1 MLKRK
6 LEVFGKRLFVTG
18 IVLGLFFAGCAGS
31 PEVTSDAGAVE
42 KEEVVDSKEEDV
54 LQEQEVQENSRES
67 DISQEQEVQEG
78 KENSQESDISHETSD
93 QGEDQDISDEA
104 SADDVLAA
112 IQSLKDD
119 TFTDAQLQEI
129 YTSIKESVKSE
140 YLDRN
145 GIDPQY
151 FTWPKAFETDGI
163 DEDNAWL
170 YLDHIITNYLSEEQ
184 YSIEEAMEELP
195 SEQNQ
200 QLMNAVLDGII
211 DWIQLNKN
219 FTVANV
225 RLSLVPMGEKIPANV
240 DFTN

>member
-1 MLKRK
+1 
-6 LEVFGKRLFVTG
+6 
-18 IVLGLFFAGCAGS
+18 VLGLFLAGCAGN

-42 KEEVVDSKEEDV
+42 KEEVVDSKEGDV
-54 LQEQEVQENSRES
+54 LQEQEVQEEKENSKES
-67 DISQEQEVQEG
+67 DISQEQEVQEE
-78 KENSQESDISHETSD
+78 KENSQESDISQETYD

-104 SADDVLAA
+104 SEDDVLAA

-151 FTWPKAFETDGI
+151 FTWPKAFGTDGI

-170 YLDHIITNYLSEEQ
+170 YLDHIITNYLSEEEEQ

-200 QLMNAVLDGII
+200 QLMNAVLAGII
-211 DWIQLNKN
+211 EWIQLNKN
-219 FTVANV
+219 FTVSQVILCLA
-225 RLSLVPMGEKIPANV
+225 PMGEKIPDNI
-240 DFTN
+240 DFTD